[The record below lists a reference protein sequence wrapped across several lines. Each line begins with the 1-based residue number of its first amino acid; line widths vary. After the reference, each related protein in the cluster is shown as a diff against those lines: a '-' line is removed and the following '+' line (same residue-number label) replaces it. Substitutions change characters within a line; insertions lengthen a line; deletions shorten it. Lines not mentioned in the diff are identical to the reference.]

1 MSDVRRNQS
10 LKADHL
16 GRRTV
21 IMRMGIGLLGRK
33 VGMTQV
39 FDQEGRA
46 VPVTVVEAGPCTI
59 VQKKALDKEGYEAV
73 QLGYLP
79 VKPKRVAKPLSGHF
93 GKAKVPPMR
102 YLQEM
107 RLHSA
112 AEYQVGQ
119 TLTVGLFAEGEE
131 VVVTGTSKGRGF
143 QGGVKRWGYRGGRK
157 SHGSMFHRAPG
168 SIGASSFPS
177 RVFKGHRMPGRMGG
191 ERVTIHGLQVV
202 RRDPERNLL
211 LIRGALPGPQGGLVT
226 VRKTGKAALGSESAT
241 PPVKTAKPEE

>member
-1 MSDVRRNQS
+1 MQ
-10 LKADHL
+10 
-16 GRRTV
+16 
-21 IMRMGIGLLGRK
+21 IGIGLLGRK

-46 VPVTVVEAGPCTI
+46 VPVTVVEAGPCPI
-59 VQKKALDKEGYEAV
+59 VQRKSAERDGYEAV
-73 QLGYLP
+73 QIGYLP
-79 VKPKRVAKPLSGHF
+79 VKPKRVSKPASGHF
-93 GKAKVPPMR
+93 AKANVAPLR

-119 TLTVGLFAEGEE
+119 TLTVDLFTEGEE
-131 VVVTGTSKGRGF
+131 VVVTGKSKGRGF
-143 QGGVKRWGYRGGRK
+143 QGGVKRWGYRGGAK

-191 ERVTIHGLQVV
+191 DRVTIRGCRVV
-202 RRDPERNLL
+202 RRDPGRNLL
-211 LIRGALPGPQGGLVT
+211 LIHGALPGPQGGLLII
-226 VRKTGKAALGSESAT
+226 RKTGKGVGGSQPAAASE
-241 PPVKTAKPEE
+241 KTAKAEGRSG

>member
-1 MSDVRRNQS
+1 MQ
-10 LKADHL
+10 
-16 GRRTV
+16 T
-21 IMRMGIGLLGRK
+21 GIGLLGRK

-46 VPVTVVEAGPCTI
+46 IPVTVVEAGPCTI
-59 VQKKALDKEGYEAV
+59 VQKKALERDGYEAV

-79 VKPKRVAKPLSGHF
+79 EKPNRVPKPLGGHF
-93 GKAKVPPMR
+93 GKAKVAPMR

-112 AEYQVGQ
+112 ADYQIGQ

-143 QGGVKRWGYRGGRK
+143 QGGVKRWGYRGGAG

-177 RVFKGHRMPGRMGG
+177 RVFKGHHMPGRMGG
-191 ERVTIHGLQVV
+191 ERVTIRGLQVV
-202 RRDPERNLL
+202 RRDPDRNLL

-226 VRKTGKAALGSESAT
+226 VRKTGKAVLAGEPAAPPDNTAASEA
-241 PPVKTAKPEE
+241 

>member
-1 MSDVRRNQS
+1 
-10 LKADHL
+10 
-16 GRRTV
+16 
-21 IMRMGIGLLGRK
+21 MRIGIGLLGRK

-39 FDQEGRA
+39 FDEAGRA

-59 VQKKALDKEGYEAV
+59 VQKKTTEKDGYEAV

-79 VKPKRVAKPLSGHF
+79 AKPKQVSKPLGGRF
-93 GKAKVPPMR
+93 AKVNMAPMR
-102 YLQEM
+102 HLQEM

-112 AEYQVGQ
+112 AEYHAGQ
-119 TLTVGLFAEGEE
+119 TLTVDLFAAGEE

-143 QGGVKRWGYRGGRK
+143 QGGVKRWGYRGGAK

-191 ERVTIHGLQVV
+191 AQVTIRGVHVV
-202 RRDPERNLL
+202 RSDSGRNLL
-211 LIRGALPGPQGGLVT
+211 LIRGAVPGPQGGLVA
-226 VRKTGKAALGSESAT
+226 VRKIGKGVGGAVGSPADASGE
-241 PPVKTAKPEE
+241 KNAKQEVERA